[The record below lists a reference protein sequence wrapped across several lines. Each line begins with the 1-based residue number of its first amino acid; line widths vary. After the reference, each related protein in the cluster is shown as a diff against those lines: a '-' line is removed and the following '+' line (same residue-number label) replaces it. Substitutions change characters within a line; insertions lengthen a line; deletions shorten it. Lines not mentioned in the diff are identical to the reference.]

1 MTAPPTEAAPRRGA
15 RAARREGTRQ
25 ALFASA
31 MSLFGQQGYDA
42 VTVDDIAARAGVSR
56 RTFFRYFATK
66 DAVLLDHA
74 ERRLHVLRR
83 HLGRS
88 PAGSPGHQLVRR
100 ALQALVHRASA
111 ERDELLA
118 VERVTRASSTLIARQ
133 LEQDIEL
140 ENAISDAIVRADGGG
155 AAGRLRA
162 EVCAAAVVG
171 AWRSTLRAWFAGG
184 CADDLRVM
192 AALALDIVIRGVA
205 ARELALDPAADDG
218 LELHDDEQRLLDE
231 DDGEPE
237 PGPSPPAEAEA
248 PDAAG

>member
-1 MTAPPTEAAPRRGA
+1 MTAPQPEPPAPRRSA

-31 MSLFGQQGYDA
+31 MTLFGQQGYDA

-66 DAVLLDHA
+66 DAVLLDHS
-74 ERRLHVLRR
+74 ERRLAVLRR

-88 PAGSPGHQLVRR
+88 PVGAPGHQLVRR

-111 ERDELLA
+111 EREELLA
-118 VERVTRASSTLIARQ
+118 VERVTRASSALIARQ
-133 LEQDIEL
+133 LEQDIDL
-140 ENAISDAIVRADGGG
+140 ENTIADAIQRADGGG

-192 AALALDIVIRGVA
+192 AELALDIVIRGVA
-205 ARELALDPAADDG
+205 ARELALDPAADESLD
-218 LELHDDEQRLLDE
+218 LHDDEQRLLDE
-231 DDGEPE
+231 DEGEPE
-237 PGPSPPAEAEA
+237 PAAAEAEA

>member
-1 MTAPPTEAAPRRGA
+1 MTAPHPEAAPRRGV

-31 MSLFGQQGYDA
+31 MTLFSQQSYDA
-42 VTVDDIAARAGVSR
+42 VTVDDIAARGGVSR

-66 DAVLLDHA
+66 DAVLLDHSD
-74 ERRLHVLRR
+74 RRLAVLRR
-83 HLGRS
+83 HLARS
-88 PAGSPGHQLVRR
+88 PVGAPGHQLVRR

-118 VERVTRASSTLIARQ
+118 VERVMRASSTLIARQ

-140 ENAISDAIVRADGGG
+140 ENAISDAILRADGGG
-155 AAGRLRA
+155 VAGRLRA

-231 DDGEPE
+231 DEGEPE
-237 PGPSPPAEAEA
+237 PAAEPTPS
-248 PDAAG
+248 AG